1 MSNQDAKSLILSS
14 YNTTVSGSNNVY
26 NLYLPIPYIAKNE
39 EICLNSL
46 LIYYS
51 WRNVLNSPYANN
63 TMSYIFNGS
72 TFNFT
77 LQDGWYDY
85 EAMNTALQLEMY
97 QNGHYLVDN
106 NGLNIFFL
114 SLATNV
120 TYYACSITATI
131 IPTILP
137 AGWTNPNS
145 ISLSGTCPQLVV
157 NNAAWGLLTGFSVGT
172 YPAINTATAQVNSNL
187 IPKINPISSINVCCN
202 MVSNSA
208 FNSYNDVI
216 YTFNY

>member
-1 MSNQDAKSLILSS
+1 
-14 YNTTVSGSNNVY
+14 
-26 NLYLPIPYIAKNE
+26 
-39 EICLNSL
+39 
-46 LIYYS
+46 
-51 WRNVLNSPYANN
+51 
-63 TMSYIFNGS
+63 
-72 TFNFT
+72 

-216 YTFNY
+216 YTFNYNNQPYGSQIPINPYFPIWYRISDSQYQNITIRFTDQSNNNVPILDSDVNIKLVIRKRN